1 MHLFCSKDNDSVCH
15 GANGDYVCMYV
26 CMFVVMVV
34 ERVEQR
40 IFWWKIMYFWG
51 TGKKYDGRSYRFSYG
66 SSRRSGDG
74 DGACDGDGDGGG
86 ITYAI

>member
-1 MHLFCSKDNDSVCH
+1 
-15 GANGDYVCMYV
+15 
-26 CMFVVMVV
+26 
-34 ERVEQR
+34 
-40 IFWWKIMYFWG
+40 MYFWG